1 MGVGVAEGRPFRDH
15 IEDRLV
21 EFTEL
26 VATAISSSEA
36 RSDLAA
42 SRARIVATTDETR
55 RRFERDLHDGVQQR
69 LVSLS
74 LELVNTEAL
83 APPGHE
89 QLLRQLAG
97 LREGLA
103 GVLDDL
109 RELSRGIHPAIL
121 SEGGLDPALKA
132 LVRRSA
138 VPVKL
143 DLRVGKRLDERV
155 EVAAYYVVSEALAN
169 AAKHAQASLAEVH
182 VEVRNGTVD
191 LTIHDDGIGGADPSR
206 GSGLIGLSDRVEAL
220 GGTIGIV
227 SPTGEGTTL
236 HAQLPVDAC

>member
-42 SRARIVATTDETR
+42 SRARIVAATDETR

-74 LELVNTEAL
+74 LELGNTEAL
-83 APPGHE
+83 APPEHE
-89 QLLRQLAG
+89 QLRRQLAG
-97 LREGLA
+97 LRAGLA

-143 DLRVGKRLDERV
+143 DLSVDKRLDERV

-169 AAKHAQASLAEVH
+169 AAKHAQASVAEVH
-182 VEVRNGTVD
+182 VEARNGTVD
-191 LTIHDDGIGGADPSR
+191 LTIRDDGVGGADPSR

-220 GGTIGIV
+220 GGTIAIV

-236 HAQLPVDAC
+236 HVQLPVDPC